1 MKKNRYTSR
10 LFAAVTSA
18 AMLCACVP
26 AFSVSADNAP
36 VLGDIDGDGVITG
49 HDTAMISGHLY
60 LDSFTLT
67 DEQLARA
74 DINQD
79 GQVDA
84 NDAILLHEQEV
95 YPLGDLDLDGYVST
109 WDALYTQQLLIEE
122 NLLPVNTEFVN
133 QYSQVQRNLIDMDLN
148 GVLTFYDF
156 SQVLSCY
163 GFIAAGS
170 DSPFSYC
177 HQEGCFYGHYD
188 TNMSRF
194 LGDVDEDGVITDHD
208 AAILS
213 RFAKMRTS
221 DCVPDIFNMVQR
233 GDMNQDGRYDNTD
246 ADIIHQMAKY
256 TFGQTTHSDSD
267 DTSSAQIA
275 LQINAIKMAGGTV
288 VNDSYDKEY
297 RANYEDYKKEA
308 LQQAKDGSPVYFIK
322 ELDYNLLDCDGDGNV
337 DMADAVALLQA
348 YSRDSAGG
356 SYYPYVGQYILH

>member
-1 MKKNRYTSR
+1 MKKNKYTSR

-26 AFSVSADNAP
+26 AFSVSADEAP

-188 TNMSRF
+188 TDRKS
-194 LGDVDEDGVITDHD
+194 
-208 AAILS
+208 
-213 RFAKMRTS
+213 
-221 DCVPDIFNMVQR
+221 
-233 GDMNQDGRYDNTD
+233 
-246 ADIIHQMAKY
+246 
-256 TFGQTTHSDSD
+256 
-267 DTSSAQIA
+267 
-275 LQINAIKMAGGTV
+275 V
-288 VNDSYDKEY
+288 V
-297 RANYEDYKKEA
+297 
-308 LQQAKDGSPVYFIK
+308 
-322 ELDYNLLDCDGDGNV
+322 
-337 DMADAVALLQA
+337 
-348 YSRDSAGG
+348 
-356 SYYPYVGQYILH
+356 